1 MLQFVL
7 TTAISAVISYLL
19 GSVNFAII
27 FTKLFKHTDI
37 REHGSGN
44 AGMTNVLR
52 TVSKKAAA
60 LTFAGDC
67 LKGFVA
73 AWISYLLFN
82 FLVPDGLEIISSI
95 NGGYIGTIFAMLGH
109 LYPVFYNF
117 RGGKGISVCGGAIL
131 FTDWRVFVLILS
143 MFLIATIIT
152 KYVSLGSILAAIGYT
167 LFTFILQF
175 FFDSNPLF
183 WLNTLFALVSTV
195 FTVYKHKEN
204 IKRLLNKTENKI
216 GSKK

>member
-1 MLQFVL
+1 MLNFLLAL
-7 TTAISAVISYLL
+7 TISAVISYLL

-27 FTKLFKHTDI
+27 ITKLFSNTDI

-52 TVSKKAAA
+52 TVNKKAAA
-60 LTFAGDC
+60 LTFIGDC
-67 LKGFVA
+67 LKGLIS
-73 AWISYLLFN
+73 AWLSFLIFSYITPSLML
-82 FLVPDGLEIISSI
+82 

-109 LYPVFYNF
+109 MYPVYYNF

-131 FTDWRVFVLILS
+131 FTDWRVFLLILTV
-143 MFLIATIIT
+143 FLIATLLT
-152 KYVSLGSILAAIGYT
+152 RFVSFGSILAAIGYA

-175 FFDSNPLF
+175 FFDNNPMVYV
-183 WLNTLFALVSTV
+183 NTLLALVSTL

-204 IKRLLNKTENKI
+204 IKRLINKTENKI
-216 GSKK
+216 GSKKDSK

>member
-1 MLQFVL
+1 MLNFIL
-7 TTAISAVISYLL
+7 ALAISAVFSYLL

-27 FTKLFKHTDI
+27 ITKLFKNTDI

-60 LTFAGDC
+60 LTFVGDC

-73 AWISYLLFN
+73 AWLS
-82 FLVPDGLEIISSI
+82 FLIFSALTDSQL

-131 FTDWRVFVLILS
+131 FTDWRVFLLILT
-143 MFLIATIIT
+143 MFLVATIIT
-152 KYVSLGSILAAIGYT
+152 KYVSLGSILAAVGYT
-167 LFTFILQF
+167 VFTFVLQF
-175 FFDSNPLF
+175 FFDKNPLF
-183 WLNTLFALVSTV
+183 IINTLLALVSTV
-195 FTVYKHKEN
+195 FTIYKHKEN
-204 IKRLLNKTENKI
+204 IKRLINKTENKI